1 MIHEVKKMEGVDSV
15 VWSKEVYTFTQINH
29 ASKMFVM
36 YNGLDK
42 LHVILSVL
50 QFAMLML
57 FAEK

>member
-1 MIHEVKKMEGVDSV
+1 MEGVDSV